1 MPDRASVWL
10 PDRATA
16 LMPTGLYDDQAPQ
29 GSVRDTARRPAPPGV
44 GVQSGSPGARSAF
57 HLECLATSST
67 VRWERTRT
75 KPVAEVPKL
84 MAAAVTLLPDQSDGV
99 KTYHHRSETTHNN
112 HKKLIRIASSTEHAS
127 SKSSQNTK
135 K

>member
-1 MPDRASVWL
+1 VTPLDALRLPVWA
-10 PDRATA
+10 PNPTPQVRVAHSTWSA
-16 LMPTGLYDDQAPQ
+16 L
-29 GSVRDTARRPAPPGV
+29 S
-44 GVQSGSPGARSAF
+44 
-57 HLECLATSST
+57 TSST

-84 MAAAVTLLPDQSDGV
+84 MAAAVALLPDQSDGV